1 MAYPTSTIG
10 RMSSFTTTLR
20 RGLAVVC
27 TAALSF
33 GLTACGSKNDAA
45 PSSSATGN
53 NCVSLASVDT
63 NLTKV
68 DGICATGD
76 LGQEPQISF
85 KSQPFDVHND
95 TYSVLQI
102 GDGNT
107 VQEGDQVCLQ
117 NKFVNTDDA
126 SVLSSSWNADP
137 ADCATISSDTMQDD
151 YLHFFVGQTVHTT
164 IALGYNL
171 DETDSEDSATSS
183 DSASSD
189 SASSDSST
197 DASSDSSSAD
207 TTASNSAD
215 RQDSASPVTLA
226 EALQS
231 ADYTAQTV
239 DDETSTDSATSS
251 SADSSTD
258 SATSSGSSATQTHYL
273 WVFTIMSATASSDST
288 NSASSTPSVSS
299 TRATGE
305 QVTDLPS
312 GLPTVTLDDATGK
325 PSIDVSTYT
334 DHGDQL
340 VAQPLIKGSGDTV
353 QDGQSVTVNYTGWL
367 TDGTQFDSSWDN
379 GSPATFSLNQVVTGF
394 KNGLVGQTVGSQ
406 VLLIVPPDQGYG
418 SQAVS
423 SIPANST
430 LIFVVDILAAS

>member
-10 RMSSFTTTLR
+10 RMPSFTTTLR

-27 TAALSF
+27 TVALSF

-45 PSSSATGN
+45 PTSS

-102 GDGNT
+102 GDGDT

-171 DETDSEDSATSS
+171 DETDSQDSATSS
-183 DSASSD
+183 NSASSD
-189 SASSDSST
+189 SGT
-197 DASSDSSSAD
+197 GSSAD
-207 TTASNSAD
+207 TNSADATASNSAD

>member
-10 RMSSFTTTLR
+10 RMPSFTTTLR

-27 TAALSF
+27 TVALSF

-45 PSSSATGN
+45 PTSS

-117 NKFVNTDDA
+117 NKFVNADDA

-171 DETDSEDSATSS
+171 DETDSQDSATSS

-189 SASSDSST
+189 SASSDSSADT
-197 DASSDSSSAD
+197 NSAD
-207 TTASNSAD
+207 ATASNSAD

-239 DDETSTDSATSS
+239 DDETSKDSATSS

-273 WVFTIMSATASSDST
+273 WVFTIMSATASS
-288 NSASSTPSVSS
+288 
-299 TRATGE
+299 TRAAGE

-379 GSPATFSLNQVVTGF
+379 GSPATFSLDQVVTGF

-406 VLLIVPPDQGYG
+406 VLLIIPPDQGYG
-418 SQAVS
+418 STAQG

>member
-10 RMSSFTTTLR
+10 RMPSFTTTLR

-27 TAALSF
+27 TVALSF

-45 PSSSATGN
+45 PTSS

-171 DETDSEDSATSS
+171 DETDSQDSATSS
-183 DSASSD
+183 NSASSD
-189 SASSDSST
+189 SGT
-197 DASSDSSSAD
+197 GSSAD
-207 TTASNSAD
+207 TNSADATASNSAD

-231 ADYTAQTV
+231 TDYTAQTV

-251 SADSSTD
+251 SADSSTDSSTD

-406 VLLIVPPDQGYG
+406 VLLIIPPDQGYG

>member
-10 RMSSFTTTLR
+10 RMPSFTTTLR

-27 TAALSF
+27 TVALSF

-45 PSSSATGN
+45 PTSS

-171 DETDSEDSATSS
+171 DETDSQDSATSS
-183 DSASSD
+183 NSASSD
-189 SASSDSST
+189 SGT
-197 DASSDSSSAD
+197 GSSAD
-207 TTASNSAD
+207 TNSADATASNSAD

-231 ADYTAQTV
+231 TDYTAQTV

-273 WVFTIMSATASSDST
+273 WVFTIMSATASS
-288 NSASSTPSVSS
+288 
-299 TRATGE
+299 TRAAGE

>member
-10 RMSSFTTTLR
+10 RMPSFTTTLR

-45 PSSSATGN
+45 TTSSATGN

-171 DETDSEDSATSS
+171 DETDSQDSATSS

-207 TTASNSAD
+207 ATASNSAD

-231 ADYTAQTV
+231 TDYTAQTV

-273 WVFTIMSATASSDST
+273 WVFTIMSATASS
-288 NSASSTPSVSS
+288 
-299 TRATGE
+299 TRAAGE

>member
-10 RMSSFTTTLR
+10 RMPSFTTTLR

-27 TAALSF
+27 TVALSF

-45 PSSSATGN
+45 PTSS

-126 SVLSSSWNADP
+126 SVLSSSWNAAP
-137 ADCATISSDTMQDD
+137 ADCATISSNTMQDD

-171 DETDSEDSATSS
+171 DETDSQDSATSS

-189 SASSDSST
+189 SGT
-197 DASSDSSSAD
+197 GSSAD
-207 TTASNSAD
+207 TNSADATASNSAD

-231 ADYTAQTV
+231 TDYTAQTV

-299 TRATGE
+299 TRAAGE

-406 VLLIVPPDQGYG
+406 VLLIIPPDQGYG

>member
-10 RMSSFTTTLR
+10 RMSSFTTTLK

-27 TAALSF
+27 TVALSF
-33 GLTACGSKNDAA
+33 GLTACGSKNDAS

-53 NCVSLASVDT
+53 NNCASLASVDT

-102 GDGNT
+102 GDGDT

-251 SADSSTD
+251 S
-258 SATSSGSSATQTHYL
+258 SSATQTHYL

-406 VLLIVPPDQGYG
+406 VLLIIPPDQGYG

>member
-10 RMSSFTTTLR
+10 RMPSFTTTLR

-27 TAALSF
+27 TVALSF

-45 PSSSATGN
+45 PTSS

-171 DETDSEDSATSS
+171 DETDSQDSATSS
-183 DSASSD
+183 NSASSD
-189 SASSDSST
+189 SGT
-197 DASSDSSSAD
+197 GSSAD
-207 TTASNSAD
+207 TNSADATASNSAD

-406 VLLIVPPDQGYG
+406 VLLIIPPDQGYG